1 MPDAMNDFSQFPG
14 HIGETYRDS
23 RPWFSPPVRPPGG
36 APNILF
42 VVLDDVGYSDLGC
55 YGSEIQTPHI
65 DALASAGLRYSNFHV
80 TSMCS
85 PTRASLLTGRNAHA
99 VGVGAIA
106 EWSNGFPGYQGRISP
121 SAATVAEMLA
131 EHAYGTYAVGKW
143 HLSNLSNY
151 TTAGPHEHWPLGRG
165 FSRWYGFLGGYV
177 DHWHPDLHEDNHP
190 VRHVPR
196 PGYHLSEDLVD
207 RAIGQ
212 IRDHATSAPD
222 RPWMQYLAFGA
233 GHWPLH
239 VPKPFVDK
247 YRGRYDAGWDAVRI
261 ERLARQKRLGLLPD
275 DTALAPRNP
284 GVPLWDDMEPD
295 ARTVCARLQ
304 EAYAGFLDHTD
315 EQIGRLMAYLGQTHQ
330 LDNTLVVLLSDN
342 GASGEGGPTGAINI
356 RKHLQTE
363 RETVGY
369 ILENLDIIGSEYSFP
384 HYPMGWAQVSNTPLK
399 WYKKNTHGGGIRA
412 PLIVHWPR
420 RIRQTGGVRHQYHHV
435 SDLVPTVL
443 DLVGVGAPEV
453 YKGTPQMP
461 LHGISMAYTFD
472 QAEAPTRKQT
482 QHFELVGDRALWHRG
497 WKIVARHE
505 KGADFH
511 QDRWEL
517 YHLDRDFSETRDLA
531 AQQPERVQAMVSL
544 WWDEARRYGVLPLD
558 DRESERA
565 LAFFR
570 DGMPMRYELQAGMAR
585 FDRLL
590 VPAINERH
598 FRIEALLERHQ
609 PEDGGIVLSCG
620 NRFGGYL
627 LYVHQDRVVFEY
639 VYSEALTH
647 TLSAG
652 LCLGAHTVEVRC
664 ERLGGKAARFELRV
678 DGQLADTFEAAAT
691 WSTYGIT
698 AGLTCGYGNAPVSA
712 RCPPP
717 GDFRGSMG
725 RVLVELADTGESVPT
740 DAKAFSAI
748 LQEE

>member
-1 MPDAMNDFSQFPG
+1 MPHTDFQG
-14 HIGETYRDS
+14 RIGETYRDS
-23 RPWFSPPVRPPGG
+23 TPWSPPPVRPPAG
-36 APNILF
+36 APNVLF
-42 VVLDDVGYSDLGC
+42 IVLDDVGFADLGC
-55 YGSEIQTPHI
+55 YGSEIETPHI
-65 DALASAGLRYSNFHV
+65 DALAARGLRYNNFHV

-121 SAATVAEMLA
+121 SAATVAEILSA
-131 EHAYGTYAVGKW
+131 HAYGTYAVGKW
-143 HLSNLSNY
+143 HLSNLADY
-151 TTAGPHEHWPLGRG
+151 AAAGPHDSWPLGRG

-177 DHWHPDLHEDNHP
+177 DHWNPDLHEDNRP
-190 VRHVPR
+190 VRHQPR
-196 PGYHLSEDLVD
+196 PGYHLTEDLID
-207 RAIGQ
+207 HAISHV
-212 IRDHATSAPD
+212 RDHVTSAPQ
-222 RPWMQYLAFGA
+222 RPWMMYLALGA

-239 VPKPFVDK
+239 VPAPFLAK
-247 YRGRYDAGWDAVRI
+247 YRGRYDAGWDAARARRL
-261 ERLARQKRLGLLPD
+261 ERQRALGIVPPG
-275 DTALAPRNP
+275 TGLAPRNP
-284 GVPLWDDMEPD
+284 GVPLWDGLD
-295 ARTVCARLQ
+295 ADTRTVCARLQ
-304 EAYAGFLDHTD
+304 EAYAGFLDHAD
-315 EQIGRLMAYLGQTHQ
+315 HQIGRLVGYLRSTGQ
-330 LDNTLVVLLSDN
+330 LDNTLIALLSDN

-369 ILENLDIIGSEYSFP
+369 ILERLDVVGGEFSFP

-412 PLIVHWPR
+412 PLIVHWPD
-420 RIRQTGGVRHQYHHV
+420 RIADGGSVRTQYHHV
-435 SDLVPTVL
+435 SDIVPTVL
-443 DLVGVGAPEV
+443 ELAGIDAPATHKGVE
-453 YKGTPQMP
+453 QLP
-461 LHGISMAYTFD
+461 LHGTSMAYSFLD
-472 QAEAPTRKQT
+472 AAAPTRKTT
-482 QHFELVGDRALWHRG
+482 QHFEQVGDRALWHQG

-517 YHLDRDFSETRDLA
+517 YHLEQDFSETNDLA
-531 AQQPERVQAMVSL
+531 DRHPEKVRQLVDL

-570 DGMPMRYELQAGMAR
+570 DGMPLRYELQPGMAR

-598 FRIEALLERHQ
+598 YRIEARLAIRSLAER
-609 PEDGGIVLSCG
+609 GIVLSCG

-627 LYVHQDRVVFEY
+627 LYCVDGQVVFDY
-639 VYSEALTH
+639 VYSDAVTH
-647 TLSAG
+647 RLHAPLS
-652 LCLGAHTVEVRC
+652 LERLRVEVSC
-664 ERLGGKAARFELRV
+664 ERLDGKAARFVLAL
-678 DGQLADTFEAAAT
+678 DGRPMDEMVVPGT

-698 AGLTCGYGNAPVSA
+698 AGLSCGYGNAPVSE
-712 RCPPP
+712 RCLPP
-717 GDFRGSMG
+717 GDF
-725 RVLVELADTGESVPT
+725 TGQIESVT
-740 DAKAFSAI
+740 IELVDAGRGGPPSASAFAAL